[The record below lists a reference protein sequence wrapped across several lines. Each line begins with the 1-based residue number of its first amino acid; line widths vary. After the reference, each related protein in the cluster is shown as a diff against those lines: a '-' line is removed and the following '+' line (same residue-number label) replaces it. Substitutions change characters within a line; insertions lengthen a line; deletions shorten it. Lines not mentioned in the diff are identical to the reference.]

1 MGRVVEPVIGAM
13 PRRADGRGRPW
24 RDRRGALNGSLWILR
39 TRARWADLPARA
51 RLVRRVLEALAADL
65 NKRGA
70 SSRSRHASATAR
82 LSPPKRG
89 RLCGKGQAGHRGA
102 AHGHSAWAQRMAM
115 ADRAGLPRAVC
126 AASAAPRAVGL
137 VAAALDSRSVARLP
151 QRRIGDRAYDA
162 DPLDEALSRL
172 GVESR

>member
-65 NKRGA
+65 NERGA

-89 RLCGKGQAGHRGA
+89 GCAGKAKRGTGA
-102 AHGHSAWAQRMAM
+102 QRMGTAHGHSAWRWPTVLVFLAPCVP
-115 ADRAGLPRAVC
+115 PRLRLARW
-126 AASAAPRAVGL
+126 ASSPPPSTRG
-137 VAAALDSRSVARLP
+137 
-151 QRRIGDRAYDA
+151 
-162 DPLDEALSRL
+162 
-172 GVESR
+172 